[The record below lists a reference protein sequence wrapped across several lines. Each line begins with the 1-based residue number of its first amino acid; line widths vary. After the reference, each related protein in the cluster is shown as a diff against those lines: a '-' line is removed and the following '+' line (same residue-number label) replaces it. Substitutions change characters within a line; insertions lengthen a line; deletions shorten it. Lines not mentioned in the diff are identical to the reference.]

1 MNIVLVIAT
10 VVLAKFIGSQFGFSY
25 QLFSDPFSFKH
36 VIIDLSLFIVA
47 GTMVSFFYD
56 QAKRLFNI

>member
-36 VIIDLSLFIVA
+36 AIIDLSLFIVA

>member
-10 VVLAKFIGSQFGFSY
+10 VVLAKFIGSQVGFSY
-25 QLFSDPFSFKH
+25 QLFSDPFSFKYA
-36 VIIDLSLFIVA
+36 IMDLSLFIVV
-47 GTMVSFFYD
+47 GTMVSFFYN

>member
-25 QLFSDPFSFKH
+25 QLFSDPFSFKYA
-36 VIIDLSLFIVA
+36 IIDLSLFIVA